1 MATQETSSNK
11 FDAYLA
17 QIESRERSKR
27 RRYQISAVLG
37 VLLLIGGFSFWLYTP
52 TKDAELRH
60 YEASSLNYSM
70 VKNLFDDQG
79 GEIVVAH
86 PMIGEDTIYSAE
98 DYLSLKGLLDELEM
112 NSTNQSGETTID
124 VPPTYAVD
132 IAGTREAG
140 SSLIFSIENYDES
153 LTYMIDFGNGYRREL
168 ENSITYSY
176 RRPGNFRLRL
186 IATNEQGSS
195 SIYNKSIR
203 INSVPGTTTAPE
215 TVIAQA
221 EPLQEATIG
230 SDSIEQ
236 PSESQ
241 QQPDLVAMR
250 GAQMRTPETISP
262 ESPNA
267 RAAAPVIEEETAP
280 VPSSMDPLVMAEIAP
295 QFPGGL
301 NAMGSF
307 IKSNYRYPRDA
318 QRANIEG
325 KVFVQ
330 FVVNSDGSISNE
342 RVIRGIGGGCDEE
355 AMRLVQM
362 MPKWVPGRQDGQI
375 VAAYH
380 TIPITFK
387 LLR

>member
-1 MATQETSSNK
+1 MATQENSSNK

-27 RRYQISAVLG
+27 RRYQISAPLG
-37 VLLLIGGFSFWLYTP
+37 VLLLIGGISFWLYTP
-52 TKDAELRH
+52 AKDAELRH
-60 YEASSLNYSM
+60 YEASALNYSM
-70 VKNLFDDQG
+70 VKNLFDNQE

-86 PMIGEDTIYSAE
+86 PMIGTDTIYSAE
-98 DYLSLKGLLDELEM
+98 DYLSFRGLVEELET
-112 NSTNQSGETTID
+112 NQVNQSGEIDID

-132 IAGTREAG
+132 IAGSREAG
-140 SSLIFSIENYDES
+140 ASLIFSIENYDEN
-153 LTYMIDFGNGYRREL
+153 LTYMIDFGNGYRREV
-168 ENSITYSY
+168 ESSITYAY

-186 IATNEQGSS
+186 IATNDQGSS

-203 INSVPGTTTAPE
+203 INSAPGSSSPE
-215 TVIAQA
+215 PVLAQT
-221 EPLQEATIG
+221 EQEAENTVG

-236 PSESQ
+236 PVESQ
-241 QQPDLVAMR
+241 QPNLVAMR
-250 GAQMRTPETISP
+250 GAPIRTPETIRTETP
-262 ESPNA
+262 DA
-267 RAAAPVIEEETAP
+267 RATAPVIEEETAP

-330 FVVNSDGSISNE
+330 FVVNTDGSISNA

-355 AMRLVQM
+355 AIRLVQM
-362 MPKWVPGRQDGQI
+362 MPKWTPGRQDGEV

-380 TIPITFK
+380 TVPITFK

>member
-37 VLLLIGGFSFWLYTP
+37 VLLLIGGVSFWLYTP

-70 VKNLFDDQG
+70 VKNLFDNQG

-98 DYLSLKGLLDELEM
+98 DYLSLKGLLEELEM
-112 NSTNQSGETTID
+112 NSISQPGEAAID

-132 IAGTREAG
+132 IAGSREAG
-140 SSLIFSIENYDES
+140 ASLIFSIENYDES
-153 LTYMIDFGNGYRREL
+153 LTYMIDFGNGYRREV

-203 INSVPGTTTAPE
+203 INSVPGTTTPE
-215 TVIAQA
+215 AVIAQT
-221 EPLQEATIG
+221 ETVPGATTG
-230 SDSIEQ
+230 SDSTEQ
-236 PSESQ
+236 PAES

-250 GAQMRTPETISP
+250 GAQMRAPETIRT

-330 FVVNSDGSISNE
+330 FVVNADGSISNA

-380 TIPITFK
+380 TVPITFK

>member
-1 MATQETSSNK
+1 MATQETSPNR

-27 RRYQISAVLG
+27 RRYQLSAVLG
-37 VLLLIGGFSFWLYTP
+37 LVFLIGGFSLWYLAP
-52 TKDAELRH
+52 VKESELRH

-70 VKNLFDDQG
+70 VKNLFDNQE

-86 PMIGEDTIYSAE
+86 PAIGVDTIYSAE
-98 DYLSLKGLLDELEM
+98 DYLSLRGLLDELEI
-112 NSTNQSGETTID
+112 NQVNQSSETTLD
-124 VPPTYAVD
+124 VPPTFAVD
-132 IAGTREAG
+132 IAGSREAG
-140 SSLIFSIENYDES
+140 ASLIFSIENYDEN
-153 LTYMIDFGNGYRREL
+153 LTYLIDFGNGYRREVQ
-168 ENSITYSY
+168 NSITYSY
-176 RRPGNFRLRL
+176 RQAGNFRLRL

-203 INSVPGTTTAPE
+203 INPIPGTTSSPE

-221 EPLQEATIG
+221 APVEETITG
-230 SDSIEQ
+230 SDTVEQ
-236 PSESQ
+236 PEES

-250 GAQMRTPETISP
+250 GAPIRTPENITTA
-262 ESPNA
+262 SPNA
-267 RAAAPVIEEETAP
+267 RQAAPTIQEEANP
-280 VPSSMDPLVMAEIAP
+280 VPSSMEPLVMAEIAP

-330 FVVNSDGSISNE
+330 FVVNTDGSISSA

-362 MPKWVPGRQDGQI
+362 MPKWTPGRQDGEI

-380 TIPITFK
+380 TVPITFK

>member
-1 MATQETSSNK
+1 MATKETSPTR

-17 QIESRERSKR
+17 QIESRERNKR
-27 RRYQISAVLG
+27 RRYQVAGILG
-37 VLLLIGGFSFWLYTP
+37 LILLLGGFSFWYYTP
-52 TKDAELRH
+52 AKDPEIRH

-70 VKNLFDDQG
+70 VKNLFDNEG

-86 PMIGEDTIYSAE
+86 PAIGEDTIYSAE
-98 DYLSLKGLLDELEM
+98 DYLSLRGLLDELE
-112 NSTNQSGETTID
+112 TNNINQTSNDQID
-124 VPPTYAVD
+124 VPPTFAVD
-132 IAGTREAG
+132 IAGSREAG
-140 SSLIFSIENYDES
+140 SPLIFSIENFDS
-153 LTYMIDFGNGYRREL
+153 DLTYMIDFGNGYRREL
-168 ENSITYSY
+168 GKSISYSY
-176 RRPGNFRLRL
+176 RRGGNYRLRL

-203 INSVPGTTTAPE
+203 IAAAPGPATEE
-215 TVIAQA
+215 TVVAQGDVA
-221 EPLQEATIG
+221 EEAVTN

-236 PSESQ
+236 PAPAQE

-250 GAQMRTPETISP
+250 GAPITETQIITPETP
-262 ESPNA
+262 DA
-267 RAAAPVIEEETAP
+267 RQNAPVIQDEPAT
-280 VPSSMDPLVMAEIAP
+280 VPSSMEPLVVSEIAP

-325 KVFVQ
+325 KVYVQ
-330 FVVNSDGSISNE
+330 FVVNTDGSISSP

-355 AMRLVQM
+355 ALRLVRM
-362 MPKWVPGRQDGQI
+362 MPKWTPGRQGGEI

>member
-1 MATQETSSNK
+1 MATNETSSNK

-27 RRYQISAVLG
+27 RRYQISAALG
-37 VLLLIGGFSFWLYTP
+37 ILLLIGGVSLWLYTP
-52 TKDAELRH
+52 AEDSELRQ

-70 VKNLFDDQG
+70 VKNLFDNGG
-79 GEIVVAH
+79 GEFVVAH
-86 PMIGEDTIYSAE
+86 PAIGVVDTIYSAE
-98 DYLSLKGLLDELEM
+98 EYLSLRGLLDELEV
-112 NSTNQSGETTID
+112 NNINQSGETAID

-132 IAGTREAG
+132 IAGSREAG
-140 SSLIFSIENYDES
+140 ASLLFSIENYDES
-153 LTYMIDFGNGYRREL
+153 LTYMIDFGNGYRREV

-176 RRPGNFRLRL
+176 RSSGNYRLRL

-195 SIYNKSIR
+195 SIYNKSIK
-203 INSVPGTTTAPE
+203 INSAPGSSSRE

-221 EPLQEATIG
+221 APVQEEATG

-236 PSESQ
+236 PADSR
-241 QQPDLVAMR
+241 QPDLVAMR
-250 GAQMRTPETISP
+250 GAQIRTPETIRP

-267 RAAAPVIEEETAP
+267 RATAPVIEEETAP

-330 FVVNSDGSISNE
+330 FVVNSDGSISNA

-362 MPKWVPGRQDGQI
+362 MPKWTPGRQNGQV

-380 TIPITFK
+380 TVPITFK